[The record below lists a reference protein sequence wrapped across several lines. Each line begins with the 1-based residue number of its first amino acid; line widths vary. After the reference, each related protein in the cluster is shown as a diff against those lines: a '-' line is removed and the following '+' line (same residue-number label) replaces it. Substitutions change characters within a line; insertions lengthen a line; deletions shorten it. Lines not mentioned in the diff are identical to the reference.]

1 MSMSLSVIDAYEVT
15 DITRQF
21 LINWKVGVPLCRV
34 ASLQVFLLAHVDI
47 FKASHELSHQ
57 HLLLSHLLI
66 FYFLMYIMLVPPT
79 ITIYPWLMSPSQ
91 TVLEQRASTQPLPS
105 ETKKKKNPLYE
116 HHGILW

>member
-47 FKASHELSHQ
+47 FKASYELSHQ
-57 HLLLSHLLI
+57 HLLSSHLH
-66 FYFLMYIMLVPPT
+66 FFLFSHGYYACATYYYDLSMINVV
-79 ITIYPWLMSPSQ
+79 IADCA
-91 TVLEQRASTQPLPS
+91 RAARKHTAAA
-105 ETKKKKNPLYE
+105 K
-116 HHGILW
+116 